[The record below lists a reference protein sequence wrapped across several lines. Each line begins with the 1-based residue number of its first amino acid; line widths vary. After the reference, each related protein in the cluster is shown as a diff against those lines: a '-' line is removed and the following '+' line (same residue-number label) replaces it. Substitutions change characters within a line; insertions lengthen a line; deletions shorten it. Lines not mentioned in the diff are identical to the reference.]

1 VAPQL
6 GHTVVYGV
14 SDNRDPWWCNAGA
27 SHLGFKP
34 QDSAEPFRMARE
46 QSPAL
51 DAADPARIYQGGGFV
66 KKGPFE

>member
-1 VAPQL
+1 
-6 GHTVVYGV
+6 
-14 SDNRDPWWCNAGA
+14 
-27 SHLGFKP
+27 LGFKP